1 MSRLLL
7 NKTARKLIK
16 MQRREN
22 VIELPDQYDDPSSS
36 DSAPNYSDGEQ
47 TQKFLE
53 KLAKEIDADAENDS
67 ILALRNGVF
76 ARDGLSKVKRQQAI
90 DATAVASNSSIAYQ
104 LKATD
109 RSRQPL
115 TMRSASGAQ
124 ENHTILDPSKG
135 EYQ

>member
-1 MSRLLL
+1 M
-7 NKTARKLIK
+7 
-16 MQRREN
+16 
-22 VIELPDQYDDPSSS
+22 PDHKDDPSSS

-67 ILALRNGVF
+67 ILALRDGVF
-76 ARDGLSKVKRQQAI
+76 ARNGLSNVKRQQAI